1 MKGYEWLIA
10 RRYLLPSKGEGFVFL
25 VSALSFLG
33 IAIGVAAL
41 ITVMSVMNGFR
52 EELFERI
59 LGVNGHAVIQGY
71 GGQVFDYEKVAEE
84 ALAQKSV
91 IRATPLIEKQVMTS
105 YQSRTAGAIVRGIRQ
120 EDLAALPLVGQNIV
134 HGSLD
139 DFSGDNAAAV
149 GSRLAANLGLKVGDD
164 ITIISPQGTT
174 TPFGTA
180 PRFVSYQ
187 VTAIFEVGIYN
198 FDNAF
203 VYLPLEA
210 AQTYFRLGDSVSG
223 IELQV
228 EDPDRVEEAYLPLI
242 DLIRTVGG
250 VSDWRQTNRELYE
263 ALVLERNV
271 MFIILTIII
280 FVAAFNIISSLVM
293 LVRFKSRDI
302 AILRTMGASRRSMM
316 RVFIVAGGT
325 IGTAGTLAGLG
336 LGLALTLNLNSL
348 QKFLTATTGANL
360 WDPSV
365 RFLTELPSKID
376 PTEVTIVVLLALGL
390 TILATLYP
398 SWRAS
403 RTDPV
408 QVLRYE

>member
-1 MKGYEWLIA
+1 MKSYEWLIA
-10 RRYLLPSKGEGFVFL
+10 RRYLLPSKGEGFIFL
-25 VSALSFLG
+25 VSSLSFLG

-52 EELFERI
+52 EELFDRI
-59 LGVNGHAVIQGY
+59 LGVNGHAVIRGY
-71 GGQVFDYEKVAEE
+71 GGEIFDYQRVAEE
-84 ALAQKSV
+84 AIKAQGIV
-91 IRATPLIEKQVMTS
+91 RATPLIEKQVMTS
-105 YQSRTAGAIVRGIRQ
+105 YKSRTSGALVRGLTQ
-120 EDLAALPLVGQNIV
+120 ADLRTLPLVGANIKF
-134 HGSLD
+134 GTLD
-139 DFSGDNAAAV
+139 RFEGDNAAAV
-149 GSRLAANLGLKVGDD
+149 GSRLAQNLGLAIGDD

-180 PRFVSYQ
+180 PRFVSYE
-187 VTAIFEVGIYN
+187 VVAIFEVGIFN

-203 VYLPLEA
+203 VYLPLGA
-210 AQTYFRLGDSVSG
+210 AQTYFRMDGSVSG

-228 EDPDRVEEAYLPLI
+228 DDPDKVEERYLPILPLI
-242 DLIRTVGG
+242 QEVGG
-250 VSDWRQTNRELYE
+250 VSDWRQTNRELYD

-302 AILRTMGASRRSMM
+302 AILRTIGASRRSMM
-316 RVFIVAGGT
+316 RVFIIAGAT
-325 IGTAGTLAGLG
+325 IGIAGTLAGLA
-336 LGLALTLNLNSL
+336 LGLALTLNLNSI
-348 QKFLTATTGANL
+348 QRFISSVTGATL

-365 RFLTELPSKID
+365 RFLTEMPSKID
-376 PTEVTIVVLLALGL
+376 AGEVTTVVLLALFL

-408 QVLRYE
+408 EVLRYE

>member
-1 MKGYEWLIA
+1 MNAYEWLIA
-10 RRYLLPSKGEGFVFL
+10 RRYLLPSKGEGFIFL
-25 VSALSFLG
+25 VSSLSFLG

-52 EELFERI
+52 EELFDRI
-59 LGVNGHAVIQGY
+59 LGVNGHAVIRGY
-71 GGQVFDYEKVAEE
+71 GGQIYDYQRVAAE
-84 ALAQKSV
+84 ALEATGV
-91 IRATPLIEKQVMTS
+91 VRATPLIEKQVMTS
-105 YQSRTAGAIVRGIRQ
+105 YKSRTSGALVRGITQ
-120 EDLAALPLVGQNIV
+120 ENLRTLPLVGENIKF
-134 HGSLD
+134 GTLD
-139 DFSGDNAAAV
+139 EFEGDNAAAV
-149 GSRLAANLGLKVGDD
+149 GSRLAAGLGLAVGDD

-187 VTAIFEVGIYN
+187 VVAIFEVGIFN

-203 VYLPLEA
+203 VYLPLGA
-210 AQTYFRLGDSVSG
+210 AQTYFRMGDSVSG

-228 EDPDRVEEAYLPLI
+228 DDPDRVEERYLPLLPTI
-242 DLIRTVGG
+242 QEVGG
-250 VSDWRQTNRELYE
+250 ISDWRQTNRELYD

-302 AILRTMGASRRSMM
+302 AILRTIGASRRSMM
-316 RVFIVAGGT
+316 RVFIIAGAT
-325 IGTAGTLAGLG
+325 IGIAGTLAGLA
-336 LGLALTLNLNSL
+336 LGLALTLNLNSI
-348 QKFLTATTGANL
+348 QRFISSVTGANL

-365 RFLTELPSKID
+365 RFLTEMPSKIN
-376 PTEVTIVVLLALGL
+376 PAEVTTVVLLALGL

-408 QVLRYE
+408 EVLRYE

>member
-1 MKGYEWLIA
+1 VKAYEWMIA
-10 RRYLLPSKGEGFVFL
+10 KRYLLPSKGEGFIFL
-25 VSALSFLG
+25 VSTLSFLG
-33 IAIGVAAL
+33 IALGVAAL

-52 EELFERI
+52 EELFDRI
-59 LGVNGHAVIQGY
+59 LGVNGHAVIRGY
-71 GGQVFDYEKVAEE
+71 GGQVYDYQRVAAK
-84 ALAQKSV
+84 ALEQKGIV
-91 IRATPLIEKQVMTS
+91 RATPLIEKQVMTS
-105 YQSRTAGAIVRGIRQ
+105 YKGRTSGALVRGISQ
-120 EDLAALPLVGQNIV
+120 QDLSSLPLVGQNIKF
-134 HGSLD
+134 GSLD

-149 GSRLAANLGLKVGDD
+149 GSRLAAALGLALGDD

-187 VTAIFEVGIYN
+187 VVAIFEVGIFN
-198 FDNAF
+198 FDNTF

-210 AQTYFRLGDSVSG
+210 AQTYFRMGDSVSG

-228 EDPDRVEEAYLPLI
+228 DDPDQVEERYLPILPLI
-242 DLIRTVGG
+242 QEVGG

-263 ALVLERNV
+263 ALILERNV

-316 RVFIVAGGT
+316 RVFIVAGAT
-325 IGTAGTLAGLG
+325 IGAAGTLAGLV
-336 LGLALTLNLNSL
+336 LGLALTLNLNSIQNL
-348 QKFLTATTGANL
+348 LSRATGATL

-376 PTEVTIVVLLALGL
+376 PTEVVSVILLALGL

-408 QVLRYE
+408 EVLRYE

>member
-302 AILRTMGASRRSMM
+302 AILRTMGASRRSIM

>member
-139 DFSGDNAAAV
+139 DFGGDNAAAV

>member
-1 MKGYEWLIA
+1 MKGFEWLIA
-10 RRYLLPSKGEGFVFL
+10 RRYLMPSKGEGFIFL
-25 VSALSFLG
+25 VSILSFLG

-71 GGQVFDYEKVAEE
+71 GGQLYDYDAVAAEVMKQPGI
-84 ALAQKSV
+84 L
-91 IRATPLIEKQVMTS
+91 RATPLIEKQVMTS
-105 YQSRTAGAIVRGIRQ
+105 YKSRTAGAIVRGITQ
-120 EDLAALPLVGQNIV
+120 EDLQTLPLVGENIV

-139 DFSGDNAAAV
+139 TFVGDNSAAV
-149 GSRLAANLGLKVGDD
+149 GSRLAASLGLRIGDD

-210 AQTYFRLGDSVSG
+210 AQTYFRMGSSVSG

-228 EDPDRVEEAYLPLI
+228 EDPDRVEESYLPII
-242 DLIRTVGG
+242 DLIREVGG

-302 AILRTMGASRRSMM
+302 AILRTMGAGRRSMM
-316 RVFIVAGGT
+316 RVFIIAGGT
-325 IGTAGTLAGLG
+325 IGVAGTLAGLG
-336 LGLALTLNLNSL
+336 LGLALTLNLNSI
-348 QKFLTATTGANL
+348 QRFISGATGANL

-365 RFLTELPSKID
+365 RFLTEMPSKID
-376 PTEVTIVVLLALGL
+376 PTEVVTIILLALGL

-408 QVLRYE
+408 TVLRYE

>member
-1 MKGYEWLIA
+1 M
-10 RRYLLPSKGEGFVFL
+10 PSKGEGFIFL
-25 VSALSFLG
+25 VSVLSFLG

-52 EELFERI
+52 EELFDRI

-71 GGQVFDYEKVAEE
+71 GGQLYEYEEVA
-84 ALAQKSV
+84 AQV
-91 IRATPLIEKQVMTS
+91 MAQPGIVRATPLIEKQVMTS
-105 YQSRTAGAIVRGIRQ
+105 YKSRTAGAIVRGVSQ
-120 EDLAALPLVGQNIV
+120 ENLKSLPLVGANIV

-139 DFSGDNAAAV
+139 AFEGDNSASV
-149 GSRLAANLGLKVGDD
+149 GSRLAANLGLRIGDD

-187 VTAIFEVGIYN
+187 VTSIFEVGIYN

-210 AQTYFRLGDSVSG
+210 AQTYFRMGDSVSG

-228 EDPDRVEEAYLPLI
+228 MDPDKVEDSYLPII
-242 DLIRTVGG
+242 DVIRKVGG

-302 AILRTMGASRRSMM
+302 AILRTMGAGRRSMM
-316 RVFIVAGGT
+316 RVFIIAGGT
-325 IGTAGTLAGLG
+325 IGVAGTLAGLG
-336 LGLALTLNLNSL
+336 LGLLLTLNLNSI
-348 QKFLTATTGANL
+348 QRFISAMTGANL

-365 RFLTELPSKID
+365 RFLTEMPSKID
-376 PTEVTIVVLLALGL
+376 PTEVATIVLLALGL

-408 QVLRYE
+408 TVLRYE

>member
-1 MKGYEWLIA
+1 MKAYEWLIA
-10 RRYLLPSKGEGFVFL
+10 RRYLLPSKGEGFIFL
-25 VSALSFLG
+25 VSTLSFLG

-52 EELFERI
+52 EELFDRI
-59 LGVNGHAVIQGY
+59 LGVNGHAVIRGY
-71 GGQVFDYEKVAEE
+71 GGQIYDYQRVADE
-84 ALAQKSV
+84 ALKAPGIV
-91 IRATPLIEKQVMTS
+91 RATPLIEKQVMTS
-105 YQSRTAGAIVRGIRQ
+105 YKSRTSGALVRGITQ
-120 EDLAALPLVGQNIV
+120 ADLRTLPLVGQNIKF
-134 HGSLD
+134 GSLD
-139 DFSGDNAAAV
+139 DFDGDNAAAV
-149 GSRLAANLGLKVGDD
+149 GSRLAAGLGLAVGDD

-180 PRFVSYQ
+180 PRFVSYE
-187 VTAIFEVGIYN
+187 VVAVFEVGIFN

-210 AQTYFRLGDSVSG
+210 AQTYFRMGDSVSG

-228 EDPDRVEEAYLPLI
+228 DDPDKVEQYYLPLLSMI
-242 DLIRTVGG
+242 QDVGG
-250 VSDWRQTNRELYE
+250 ISDWRQTNRELYD

-302 AILRTMGASRRSMM
+302 AILRTIGASRRSMM
-316 RVFIVAGGT
+316 RVFIIAGAT
-325 IGTAGTLAGLG
+325 IGIAGTLAGLA
-336 LGLALTLNLNSL
+336 LGLAFTLNLNSI
-348 QKFLTATTGANL
+348 QRFISKVTGATL

-365 RFLTELPSKID
+365 RFLTEMPSKID
-376 PTEVTIVVLLALGL
+376 PAEVTTVVLLALGL
-390 TILATLYP
+390 TVLATLYP

-408 QVLRYE
+408 EVLRYE

>member
-1 MKGYEWLIA
+1 MNAYEWLIA
-10 RRYLLPSKGEGFVFL
+10 KRYLLPSKGEGFIFL
-25 VSALSFLG
+25 VSILSFLG
-33 IAIGVAAL
+33 IALGVAAL

-52 EELFERI
+52 EELFDRI
-59 LGVNGHAVIQGY
+59 LGVNGHAVIRGY
-71 GGQVFDYEKVAEE
+71 GGEVYDYQRVAEE
-84 ALAQKSV
+84 ALKQPG
-91 IRATPLIEKQVMTS
+91 ITRATPLIEKQVMTS
-105 YQSRTAGAIVRGIRQ
+105 YRSQTSGALVRGITQ
-120 EDLAALPLVGQNIV
+120 ADLEALPLVGENIKF
-134 HGSLD
+134 GSLE
-139 DFSGDNAAAV
+139 DFNGDNAAAV
-149 GSRLAANLGLKVGDD
+149 GSRLAAALGLALGDD

-187 VTAIFEVGIYN
+187 VVAIFEVGIFN

-210 AQTYFRLGDSVSG
+210 AQTYFRMRGSVSG

-228 EDPDRVEEAYLPLI
+228 DDPDKVEERYLPILPLI
-242 DLIRTVGG
+242 QEVGG

-263 ALVLERNV
+263 ALILERNV

-316 RVFIVAGGT
+316 RVFIVAGAT
-325 IGTAGTLAGLG
+325 IGAAGTFAGLI
-336 LGLALTLNLNSL
+336 LGLTLTLNLNSIQDL
-348 QKFLTATTGANL
+348 ISGATGATL

-376 PTEVTIVVLLALGL
+376 PAEVVSVLVLALAL
-390 TILATLYP
+390 TVLATLYP

-408 QVLRYE
+408 EVLRYE